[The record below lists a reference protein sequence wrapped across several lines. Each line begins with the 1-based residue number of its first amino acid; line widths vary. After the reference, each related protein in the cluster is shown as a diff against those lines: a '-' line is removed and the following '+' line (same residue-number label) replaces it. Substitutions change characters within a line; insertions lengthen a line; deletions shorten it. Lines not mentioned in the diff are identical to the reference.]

1 MTEVEGASAHA
12 IIDLIGLPTRCS
24 NILKNRK
31 QERKPDSRSSHR
43 IPAPQPSPK
52 HASNVK
58 QESVPVSRSYAR
70 KTVKRPTDESSVKAP
85 QEPQKSKRKSAKSYR
100 QVWRVRA
107 DPFRV
112 CRK

>member
-12 IIDLIGLPTRCS
+12 VIDLIALPTRYS

-31 QERKPDSRSSHR
+31 QERKPDSRSSHSL
-43 IPAPQPSPK
+43 PAPPALTK
-52 HASNVK
+52 HTSNVK
-58 QESVPVSRSYAR
+58 QESVPIARSYAR